1 MPRPVASLGTMGLH
15 SLERH
20 LERMVDGVFRR
31 AFRTRV
37 RPLELGRRLIREMD
51 DGVTTTNNDRGI
63 APNRFVVR
71 LHPDDL
77 DELAP
82 LRDALLSELAE
93 AARDYAHSE
102 GWSLPGPV
110 EVDISPDATLRPG
123 RFEIV
128 ASLHTPTAVTH
139 AGALVLAS
147 GEQIVLEGQVVGIGR
162 LPSCEVVVADPN
174 ASRRHAEVRPQG
186 GGYVVVDLGST
197 NGTRVNGLLVVGD
210 RLLADGDVIGVGTT
224 TVRFE
229 AG

>member
-1 MPRPVASLGTMGLH
+1 MGLH

-51 DGVTTTNNDRGI
+51 AAVTTDDTGTQV

-93 AARDYAHSE
+93 AARDYARSE
-102 GWSLPGPV
+102 EWTLSGNV
-110 EVDISPDATLRPG
+110 AVDLTADATLRPG
-123 RFEIV
+123 RFEV
-128 ASLHTPTAVTH
+128 TATSHTPAASP
-139 AGALVLAS
+139 AGGSLVLAS
-147 GEQIVLEGQVVGIGR
+147 GERVALDTTVVGIGR
-162 LPSCEVVVADPN
+162 LPTCEVVVADPN

-186 GGYVVVDLGST
+186 NGWVVVDLGST

-210 RLLADGDVIGVGTT
+210 RLLAHGDVISIGAT

-229 AG
+229 AR